1 MLPTTLGLCGVCII
15 LQHWRR
21 LSQDPPRWNVQP
33 SNFQQ
38 SLAIPH
44 CRETWGR
51 VLSDAHNQRFGDLR
65 VPLFDHVDAISPTGP
80 KSCHARPHP
89 RPSGS
94 TLPTRMAIATPPERS
109 QRLLPLPRLLSCT
122 STRWCHDGPR
132 TTRTDQGCTA
142 RATRSCAPGCSAHEQ
157 QKPTCLGILHQVS
170 AMKQKILLR

>member
-1 MLPTTLGLCGVCII
+1 MLPTTLGLCGVCIF

-80 KSCHARPHP
+80 KSCHARPHRGRQAQP
-89 RPSGS
+89 
-94 TLPTRMAIATPPERS
+94 S
-109 QRLLPLPRLLSCT
+109 QREWQLRHPLS
-122 STRWCHDGPR
+122 GPR
-132 TTRTDQGCTA
+132 DSFHSQDCSHAPPHVGVMTDRERLGLI
-142 RATRSCAPGCSAHEQ
+142 RVHCAQPEVRPGCSAHEQ